1 MYCDN
6 FADRN
11 SFRTLNESAFC
22 SDINPR
28 AVVRFI
34 VQIHY
39 VHKRAPGRR
48 DDALRKSLTI
58 RR

>member
-1 MYCDN
+1 MYCHN

-11 SFRTLNESAFC
+11 FSRTLDESAFC

-39 VHKRAPGRR
+39 IHKRAPGKRN
-48 DDALRKSLTI
+48 DALRKNLTI